1 MAQQQLV
8 PSPRM
13 GSRPQPAPY
22 YRADGDGSDAQ
33 ARRILAES
41 WDEND
46 PIKSALEA
54 QWQQNIAF
62 AAGYQYHQWS
72 EAMAGL
78 VYQETPG
85 WRVKDVRN
93 MIRPHV
99 ERRIAYLTGFTPK
112 FTVRPNS
119 SDIEDTQAARIG
131 NKIIPNYWSLTE
143 MPEKLH
149 ELVYWIVLCGNGFL
163 RVGWDASAGDRF
175 VGPQFDESGNP
186 LTDDEGLPIP
196 RIYATGDIYSDVVSP
211 FSVHIDPLVARPSD
225 LEHVVIRTVKSKKW
239 VATHFGEDVAE
250 KVQTLD
256 SGDIAA
262 ERSVLSIIGPGSY
275 GAVVSSPHLRR
286 GWCVVTELWE
296 RPSNEMPEGRLII
309 EAGGQILRHSRSPMP
324 GGDLPLVWFRDMIVP
339 GKPWAQ
345 SFVDN
350 LILPQKNYN
359 RIVSSV
365 EEHIF
370 SSCHAKLLEP
380 ALGGTDDQ
388 DFVTE
393 HGERIKFYG
402 NLPPSYLQPP
412 TLPSDLDKAMHQA
425 RADMDMSAL
434 SFGASR
440 GESQGRASGAAIN
453 LLIEQD
459 LTSKEPQIARL
470 AYGLERWGRLV
481 LKVAQQ
487 NVEESRVVK
496 IVGSNGTLSIDS
508 FKGADLRGNYD
519 VAIDV
524 GAMMPKSRTLA
535 IQMIQTLTQGGLMN
549 PTNPRHVAT
558 AYKMLEQESPDPV
571 IEDMTLD
578 QHGAE
583 LEDKWMLAGIPAPA
597 PQFYEDHDAHIA
609 RHTQTMK
616 GDRFRMAPPHV
627 KQLFMQHVAQTY
639 ALAYPQAG
647 VMLSPESKQAS
658 RQQPQT
664 ESGFGDD
671 EE

>member
-1 MAQQQLV
+1 
-8 PSPRM
+8 M
-13 GSRPQPAPY
+13 GSRIQPAAY
-22 YRADGDGSDAQ
+22 SRSSDDGTDVEAK
-33 ARRILAES
+33 RVLAES
-41 WDEND
+41 WDQND
-46 PIKSALEA
+46 PTKAGLEA
-54 QWQQNIAF
+54 QWLQNIAF
-62 AAGYQYHQWS
+62 CAGYQYHQWS
-72 EAMAGL
+72 DAMRGL
-78 VYQETPG
+78 VFQETPG

-99 ERRIAYLTGFTPK
+99 ERRIAYLTGFAPK

-119 SDIEDTQAARIG
+119 SDIIDAQAARIG
-131 NKIIPNYWSLTE
+131 NKIVPNYWSQTE

-163 RVGWDASAGDRF
+163 RTGWDTSAGDRF
-175 VGPQFDESGNP
+175 VGPEFDAEGKP
-186 LTDDEGLPIP
+186 LLDAEGLPVP

-211 FSVHIDPLVARPSD
+211 FSVHVDPLVSRPSD

-239 VATHFGEDVAE
+239 VATHFGDEVTD
-250 KVQTLD
+250 KVSALD
-256 SGDIAA
+256 TGDIAS

-275 GAVVSSPHLRR
+275 GAVVSQPHHRR
-286 GWCVVTELWE
+286 QWCVVTELWE
-296 RPSNEMPEGRLII
+296 RPSNAMPEGRLII
-309 EAGGQILRHSRSPMP
+309 EAGGQILMHTRSPMP

-365 EEHIF
+365 EEHIYTT
-370 SSCHAKLLEP
+370 CHAKLLEP

-388 DFVTE
+388 DFITE
-393 HGERIKFYG
+393 HGERVRYHG
-402 NLPPSYLQPP
+402 NQPPSFLQPP
-412 TLPSDLDKAMHQA
+412 SLPPDLDKAMHQA

-453 LLIEQD
+453 LLIEPD
-459 LTSKEPQIARL
+459 LTAKEPQIARL
-470 AYGLERWGRLV
+470 AYGLERWGRLI
-481 LKVAQQ
+481 LKLAQQ
-487 NVEESRVVK
+487 NIDETRVVK
-496 IVGSNGTLSIDS
+496 ITGSNGALSIDS

-519 VAIDV
+519 VSIDV

-535 IQMIQTLTQGGLMN
+535 LQMIQTLTQGGLMN
-549 PTNPRHVAT
+549 PQNPRHVAT

-571 IEDMTLD
+571 TEDMTLD
-578 QHGAE
+578 AHGAE
-583 LEDKWMLAGIPAPA
+583 LEDKWMLAGIPAPQ
-597 PQFYEDHDAHIA
+597 PQFFEDHDAHIA

-616 GDRFRMAPPHV
+616 GDAFRMAPPNV

-639 ALAYPQAG
+639 ALAYPQPG
-647 VMLSPESKQAS
+647 VMLSQESKQSS
-658 RQQPQT
+658 RQPT
-664 ESGFGDD
+664 IESGGGSDDGD